1 MLTFSNNM
9 LELNNIMN
17 VGGTMKRAIIG
28 FVISALVLV
37 SLAVWALKGHIA
49 GNTQEILMAGIVLVL
64 VSFAV
69 YLGVSR
75 VRSRLH
81 REPAEDEL
89 SRKVMTRASSL
100 AFYISIYFWL
110 FIMYVSDKTSLEA
123 HSLVGG
129 GILGMAVI
137 FLLCWLGVKVFGTKD
152 V

>member
-1 MLTFSNNM
+1 
-9 LELNNIMN
+9 MN
-17 VGGTMKRAIIG
+17 TGGKMKKTIVG
-28 FVISALVLV
+28 FVISALVLAA
-37 SLAVWALKGHIA
+37 LALWALKGHIS
-49 GNTQEILMAGIVLVL
+49 GNIQEIVMAGIVLVL
-64 VSFAV
+64 VGFAI

-75 VRSRLH
+75 VRSRLN

-100 AFYISIYFWL
+100 AYYISIYFWL

-137 FLLCWLGVKVFGTKD
+137 FLLCWLGVKAFGMKNA
-152 V
+152 

>member
-1 MLTFSNNM
+1 MK
-9 LELNNIMN
+9 NI
-17 VGGTMKRAIIG
+17 VVG

-37 SLAVWALKGHIA
+37 SLLIWALQGHFS
-49 GNTQEILMAGIVLVL
+49 GNIREILQAGIVLVL
-64 VSFAV
+64 VGFAV

-75 VRSRLH
+75 LRSRLR

-89 SRKVMTRASSL
+89 SKKVMTRASSL
-100 AFYISIYFWL
+100 AFYVSIYFWL
-110 FIMYVSDKTSLEA
+110 FIMYISDKTSLEA

-137 FLLCWLGVKVFGTKD
+137 FLLCWLGVKAFGTKN